1 MEKHAFDSPARR
13 RRVSL
18 AVVALP
24 VLFGAVLL
32 FLVSRPGDG
41 AVGWL
46 LLIVLLACPLLH
58 MFHHSGHGRNRAHSG
73 PRPGQDAGVDGRGR
87 PDEPDLTEENI

>member
-58 MFHHSGHGRNRAHSG
+58 MFHHRGHGHQ
-73 PRPGQDAGVDGRGR
+73 PGNGAPASGRGER
-87 PDEPDLTEENI
+87 PIGPAIDKEII